1 MAGAEMAGQGRAA
14 AEAAAAA
21 MDPAAATRST
31 AQTSANATERAN
43 AQATAHA
50 NAEATA
56 HAIAQATGQA
66 AAQAVARTGTET
78 AAWATAGEAARA
90 GAQDAD
96 PTGSD
101 TGVLTNPASV
111 NCGASPPLPGPV
123 LVLGGGYTGSRL
135 AAALSALGVATTISR
150 RQPGSHGPGRQA
162 SGPTWLQFD
171 AEAGVVPSRRDLE
184 GIRAVLSTVPPD
196 AQGRDPVLQQLGPT
210 LVELAPSW
218 VGYLSTTGVYG
229 DSGGAWVDENSPTE
243 PGLARSRA
251 RLECE
256 RGWRRL
262 GLPLQVFRL
271 PAIYGPG
278 RSPFDSLRQGNARL
292 IHKPGQVF
300 SRIHVDD
307 IVGALLHCLAL
318 PAAQRPDTLILADHC
333 PCPSSE
339 MLSYAAHLLG
349 RPLPPAQPYSR
360 IEAQLSPMARSFWSE
375 NRRASNRRLLQLGYR
390 LRYPGYREGL
400 RAIMAA
406 EGSPDP
412 PPWSSKRTAAAP
424 EKAC

>member
-1 MAGAEMAGQGRAA
+1 
-14 AEAAAAA
+14 
-21 MDPAAATRST
+21 MDS
-31 AQTSANATERAN
+31 
-43 AQATAHA
+43 
-50 NAEATA
+50 
-56 HAIAQATGQA
+56 
-66 AAQAVARTGTET
+66 V
-78 AAWATAGEAARA
+78 
-90 GAQDAD
+90 
-96 PTGSD
+96 
-101 TGVLTNPASV
+101 SV
-111 NCGASPPLPGPV
+111 NCGADPSLPGPV
-123 LVLGGGYTGSRL
+123 LVLGGGYTGARL
-135 AAALSALGVATTISR
+135 AAALNALGVATTITR
-150 RQPGSHGPGRQA
+150 RQPGKHGPAHQGA
-162 SGPTWLQFD
+162 APTWLQFD

-196 AQGRDPVLQQLGPT
+196 ARGRDPVLQQLGST

-229 DSGGAWVDENSPTE
+229 DSGGAWVDEDSPTE

-307 IVGALLHCLAL
+307 ILGALLHCLAL
-318 PAAQRPDTLILADHC
+318 PAAQRPDTLILADRC

-339 MLSYAAHLLG
+339 MLGYAAHLLG
-349 RPLPPAQPYSR
+349 LPLPPAQPYNR

-375 NRRASNRRLLQLGYR
+375 RRRVRNDLLTRQLGYR
-390 LRYPGYREGL
+390 LRYPTYEGL

-412 PPWSSKRTAAAP
+412 LEGNLRRTAAAP
-424 EKAC
+424 EKAR

>member
-1 MAGAEMAGQGRAA
+1 
-14 AEAAAAA
+14 
-21 MDPAAATRST
+21 MDPVAATRST
-31 AQTSANATERAN
+31 G
-43 AQATAHA
+43 QATAY
-50 NAEATA
+50 
-56 HAIAQATGQA
+56 ATGQA
-66 AAQAVARTGTET
+66 AAHATAHATGQATGQAVTQAVARATTRADTDT
-78 AAWATAGEAARA
+78 AARTAAAEAAGA
-90 GAQDAD
+90 GAQGAD
-96 PTGSD
+96 PNGSD
-101 TGVLTNPASV
+101 TGVLMDSVSV
-111 NCGASPPLPGPV
+111 NCGADPSLPGPV
-123 LVLGGGYTGSRL
+123 LVLGGGYTGARL
-135 AAALSALGVATTISR
+135 AAALNALGVATTITR
-150 RQPGSHGPGRQA
+150 RQPGKHGPAHQGA
-162 SGPTWLQFD
+162 APTWLQFD

-196 AQGRDPVLQQLGPT
+196 ARGRDPVLQQLGST

-229 DSGGAWVDENSPTE
+229 DSGGAWVDEDSPTE
-243 PGLARSRA
+243 PGLVRSRA

-307 IVGALLHCLAL
+307 ILGALLHCLAL
-318 PAAQRPDTLILADHC
+318 PAAQRPDTLILADRC

-339 MLSYAAHLLG
+339 MLGYAAHLLG
-349 RPLPPAQPYSR
+349 LPLPPAQPYNR

-390 LRYPGYREGL
+390 LRYPSYREGL

-412 PPWSSKRTAAAP
+412 LEGNLRRTAAAP
-424 EKAC
+424 EKAR